1 MFWVKIKR
9 ITKSG
14 FVNFWR
20 NGWVSLATVLIMVVT
35 LFVIGSLIFAKTLL
49 SSTLAQIQDKVD
61 ISIYFKTD
69 ANENDIMA
77 LKNSVSKLNE
87 VKEAIYISKD
97 DAIKNFQERHKDN
110 ALIVQSLTELG
121 DNPLGAVINIKAKD
135 PSQYE
140 AIAKFLQAEA
150 DIEDPGSVIDKINYF
165 QNKNVIDKLTKV
177 INSSKN
183 LGVSLSIVLI
193 IISILVSFNT
203 IRLAIYT
210 ARDEISVMRLVGASS
225 KNVTG
230 PFIVE
235 GIMYGVIS
243 SVVAVAVFYPF
254 TYWLGPE
261 TESFFGGMN
270 IFNYYLSNFISLFFI
285 LLSIGVF
292 LGALSSFIAVRRY
305 LKV

>member
-110 ALIVQSLTELG
+110 ALIVQSLTELD

-140 AIAKFLQAEA
+140 SIAKFLQTET
-150 DIEDPGSVIDKINYF
+150 DIEDPGSIIDKINYF

-177 INSSKN
+177 INSSKS

-235 GIMYGVIS
+235 GIMYGIIS
-243 SVVAVAVFYPF
+243 SIVTVAIFYPF

-261 TESFFGGMN
+261 TESFFGGIN
-270 IFNYYLSNFISLFFI
+270 IFDYYLSNFVSLFLILFI
-285 LLSIGVF
+285 IGVF

>member
-1 MFWVKIKR
+1 MFWTKIKR
-9 ITKSG
+9 IIKAG

-20 NGWVSLATVLIMVVT
+20 SGLVSLTTVLIMVIT
-35 LFVIGSLIFAKTLL
+35 LFVIGSLVFARTLL
-49 SSTLAQIQDKVD
+49 SSTLIQIQDKVD

-69 ANENDIMA
+69 ANENDIMT
-77 LKNSVSKLNE
+77 LKNSISKLNE
-87 VKEAIYISKD
+87 VKEVIYISKD
-97 DAIKNFQERHKDN
+97 EAIKNFQERHKDN
-110 ALIVQSLTELG
+110 ALIIQSLTELS
-121 DNPLGAVINIKAKD
+121 DNPLGAVMNIKAKD

-140 AIAKFLQAEA
+140 TIAKFLQTEI
-150 DIEDPGSVIDKINYF
+150 DIEDPSSIIDKINYF
-165 QNKNVIDKLTKV
+165 QNKNVIDKLTKI
-177 INSSKN
+177 INSSKS

-210 ARDEISVMRLVGASS
+210 ARDEISVMRLVGASN
-225 KNVTG
+225 KNVSG
-230 PFIVE
+230 PFMVE

-243 SVVAVAVFYPF
+243 SLVTIALFYPF

-270 IFNYYLSNFISLFFI
+270 IFNYYLSNFVSLFFI